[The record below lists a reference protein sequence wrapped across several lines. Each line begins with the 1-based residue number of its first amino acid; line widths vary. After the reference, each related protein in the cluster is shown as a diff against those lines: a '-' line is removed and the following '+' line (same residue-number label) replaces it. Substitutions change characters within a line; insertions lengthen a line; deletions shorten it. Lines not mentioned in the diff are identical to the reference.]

1 MAQETSGFMERQLL
15 ERMIGAGV
23 LLVAL
28 VIIVPAILDGRPD
41 VEETPPLN
49 SADQDVSGLAAP
61 SRTHTIHLDRRP
73 ESPPVARQAV
83 VPEPQPRAAQ
93 PDSNPPAPTLARPAT
108 TAKSVTR
115 PKPQPAPP
123 AAQAAP
129 PKPTVVARTAVPKPV
144 SKAAAASARAGWVVQ
159 LGAFSQAAN
168 AQRRAEN
175 TRAKGFPAF
184 VIPLQ
189 RSGKTLYRVRV
200 GPRDSR
206 EAAEKLAA
214 SLAKAGFTGQVVEQK
229 PGD

>member
-28 VIIVPAILDGRPD
+28 VIIVPAILDGRPA
-41 VEETPPLN
+41 VEETPPSN
-49 SADQDVSGLAAP
+49 SADQDVSGSAAP
-61 SRTHTIHLDRRP
+61 LRTHTFRLDRRP

-83 VPEPQPRAAQ
+83 APEPQPRAAQ

-115 PKPQPAPP
+115 PKP
-123 AAQAAP
+123 
-129 PKPTVVARTAVPKPV
+129 TVVARTAVPKPV
-144 SKAAAASARAGWVVQ
+144 SKAAAASVRAGWVVQ

-168 AQRRAEN
+168 AQRRAEIA
-175 TRAKGFPAF
+175 RAKGFPAF